1 MERRLDAELTDDADA
16 EGGGVTRD
24 VQEGN
29 DDAKASADELRTG
42 AWCYNQY
49 ALCDAD
55 ITRTCKLSCE
65 RSRLCDR
72 RLWEA

>member
-24 VQEGN
+24 VQEEN

-42 AWCYNQY
+42 AWYYIQD
-49 ALCDAD
+49 AICDAGV
-55 ITRTCKLSCE
+55 TRKLSCV
-65 RSRLCDR
+65 S
-72 RLWEA
+72 